1 MDGFSHLYYR
11 CIACQY
17 YTKLGII
24 GYKSSKQCLWR
35 AICETPRFHGSGSE
49 GFLLVEALPQSPQ
62 DTIPYPGNAA
72 KMQRLRDFSNL
83 LWTLNV
89 HLFRVLSP
97 QEVRP
102 LPESDPHLPWQ
113 FAENASRLWPF
124 GNPHI

>member
-1 MDGFSHLYYR
+1 MRESLH
-11 CIACQY
+11 
-17 YTKLGII
+17 
-24 GYKSSKQCLWR
+24 
-35 AICETPRFHGSGSE
+35 FHGDGNG

-62 DTIPYPGNAA
+62 DTIPYHGNAA
-72 KMQRLRDFSNL
+72 KMQRLRDFSNR
-83 LWTLNV
+83 LWTFNV